1 MTRLSYTK
9 VFCRF
14 ALFRLRVDYCQTY
27 GSLVPDSA
35 RYTPPELTKSGW
47 EAIKRNPHSA
57 VDSFNFG
64 TLIFEV
70 FNGDFAS
77 ADQAGQTK
85 GIPPSMHST
94 YKRLVNAN
102 PKSRLSV
109 AHFLEQGQRRGSFFD
124 TPLIKLTEGVDNLGV
139 KSETER
145 EAFLE

>member
-1 MTRLSYTK
+1 
-9 VFCRF
+9 
-14 ALFRLRVDYCQTY
+14 
-27 GSLVPDSA
+27 
-35 RYTPPELTKSGW
+35 
-47 EAIKRNPHSA
+47 
-57 VDSFNFG
+57 
-64 TLIFEV
+64 
-70 FNGDFAS
+70 
-77 ADQAGQTK
+77 
-85 GIPPSMHST
+85 MHST

>member
-1 MTRLSYTK
+1 MPWSTCDSERVSDRES
-9 VFCRF
+9 V
-14 ALFRLRVDYCQTY
+14 ALTSIQTY

-35 RYTPPELTKSGW
+35 RYTPPELARSGW
-47 EAIKRNPHSA
+47 EAIKRHPHSA

-70 FNGDFAS
+70 FNGDFTS

-85 GIPPSMHST
+85 NVPPSMQSS

-102 PKSRLSV
+102 PKARLSV
-109 AHFLEQGQRRGSFFD
+109 GHFLEQGKRNGAFFD
-124 TPLIKLTEGVDNLGV
+124 SALIKLTDGVDNLGV